1 MSKVKRSRPSL
12 KQIPANKKWYELYD
26 DIYAYT
32 TTPISEVFLD
42 RLFQELVEWAESD
55 EDALKITQFFLR
67 KRISSDS
74 VKRFRARDK
83 KYDQAFQHA
92 LAVIGNRRE
101 IGALKNKFNAGI
113 VGITMPRY
121 DKEWVELLEWKAAIQ
136 KSADGQQAGAITVVM
151 ESFPSGNLVPPKT
164 IQEEKL

>member
-1 MSKVKRSRPSL
+1 MSKVKKSRSSL

-42 RLFQELVEWAESD
+42 RLFQELIDWVEQD

-67 KRISSDS
+67 KRISSDT

-83 KYDQAFQHA
+83 KYEQAFQHA

-101 IGALKNKFNAGI
+101 IGALKNKFNANI

-121 DKEWVELLEWKAAIQ
+121 DKDWVELIEWKASVQ
-136 KSADGQQAGAITVVM
+136 KKDGDASGQQITVVM
-151 ESFPSGNLVPPKT
+151 QPLVS
-164 IQEEKL
+164 EEKA